1 MGKSIY
7 TYYKERLV
15 EIGGSSKCL
24 YLKSIVRRSAYDIG
38 KILEG
43 RDGKIAEFIAFL
55 WSDHKYPLS
64 LINPKEKKDIV
75 QNLDIESK
83 IQKRRVS
90 PADDASEKE
99 IEKAIQKNE
108 RVRREEATRAF
119 ESELSKIKD
128 LQREIEEIEK
138 ETGRYELFLGYPF
151 VFGVIGQGSQK
162 TVIKAPLLLFP
173 VKIDIPD
180 DSNAEIR
187 FNDNE
192 KVRINPALVFAYAQ
206 SKRIDVDQLD
216 LEFDDLSDLPDVDS
230 VIRKLRDAHID
241 IQYSPTKNV
250 FGYAKFKEPEERS
263 SLSVRCGAVLAR
275 FPLSNSIYND
285 YSELEKK
292 KLTNDAINE
301 LLRTGKK
308 PQPQKKKKASKK
320 PSTSY
325 TVKMLD
331 YAQAQVVRKV
341 DENGNMVIYG
351 PPGTGKSQTIV
362 NVITDAIAKNKNVL
376 VVSQKKAALDV
387 VYNRLGTLNEKCMYV
402 NDESKDRLAFYTK
415 CYDAHTREMLPQSVD
430 IDALDRQYEEIE
442 SKIAK
447 EKLTLDSIYETLNKK
462 RAFGLSLFEMYN
474 SSAPISKNSSDYQI
488 YTALIDN
495 VEMMRLSYKELS
507 EALISIKSGNLEK
520 LYYDFLEAKEK
531 NPLIDLMQADIDIRT
546 LTEVKGTLLDL
557 QKAKKGF
564 FSIASCPYYRQILA
578 HYKEISDPSVLDSV
592 VDLECK
598 INRKGGLF
606 KSAER
611 KEMKEQ
617 FIQSIKQIDR
627 FAEEYKFLLRILSE
641 DGYVSV
647 IDNLLRGNHAYI
659 KLVYEALDGY
669 IAMRDV
675 TNMVDTL
682 NENKLLVLNF
692 AYTTAKSYANYT
704 EILEKLL
711 EIRIYHELVGYEES
725 CKDDLSKLVDY
736 QSVCSKIARLKE
748 AQLEIATKIVS
759 HNATKDY
766 PALYNEGKDNKD
778 YLYQISKKQ
787 KLWPL
792 RKTVEFYGQYILKL
806 FPCWLLS
813 PENVSSILP
822 LTKNLF
828 DVVIFDEAS
837 QVFIENTLPSIYRGK
852 NIVVA
857 GDAKQLRP
865 STTFM
870 KRYLGGNTED
880 QDDISVQAALEV
892 DSLLDLAVARY
903 ESANLTYHYRSR
915 SSELIDFSNNAFY
928 SSSLQ
933 ISPNLSKN
941 ALHRPIERY
950 MVNGKWADRKNL
962 AEATKVVDIL
972 VDIFKNRKNNE
983 SIGIISFNNE
993 QQTCIADLIDAEMA
1007 KNPEFRAAMKA
1018 ERHRSENGED
1028 SSIFIKNLENV
1039 QGDERDIIIF
1049 SIGYANNE
1057 QGKLYTNFGS
1067 LSAEGGENRLNVAI
1081 TRAKTKVIVVTSI
1094 EPEAL
1099 KVEGAKNLGPKLLKK
1114 YLEFV
1119 RAVSASSTEDASRI
1133 LRQLDPQETEKEIH
1147 ITKIAPIDQ
1156 RIKER
1161 LTKLGYTVETDIG
1174 GEGTRISLAIY
1185 DEKLDRYLLGIVL
1198 DQDAYESS
1206 DSAMER
1212 DVYKPMFLESK
1223 GWNLLRVWS
1232 RDWWLYPTKVIKTI
1246 TDAVEAARKK
1256 TSKS

>member
-15 EIGGSSKCL
+15 EIGGGSKCL
-24 YLKSIVRRSAYDIG
+24 YLKNIVRRSAYDIG
-38 KILEG
+38 KLLEG

-64 LINPKEKKDIV
+64 IINPREKKDIA
-75 QNLDIESK
+75 QNLDVEAK
-83 IQKRRVS
+83 ILKRRVVLS
-90 PADDASEKE
+90 DNPTEKE
-99 IEKAIQKNE
+99 IEKATQKNE
-108 RVRREEATRAF
+108 RVRRDEINKAY
-119 ESELSKIKD
+119 ESEISKIKD
-128 LQREIEEIEK
+128 LKREIEEIEK

-151 VFGVIGQGSQK
+151 VFGVVGQGAQK

-173 VKIDIPD
+173 VKIEISD

-187 FNDNE
+187 FNENE
-192 KVRINPALVFAYAQ
+192 KIRINPALVFAYAQ
-206 SKRIDVDQLD
+206 SKKIAIDQLD
-216 LEFDDLSDLPDVDS
+216 LEFDDLSNLPDVDS
-230 VIRKLRDAHID
+230 VIRYLKDAHID
-241 IQYSPTKNV
+241 IQYSKTKNI
-250 FGYAKFKEPEERS
+250 FGYSKFKEPDEKS
-263 SLSVRCGAVLAR
+263 ALSVRCGAVLAR

-285 YSELEKK
+285 YTALEKK

-308 PQPQKKKKASKK
+308 PQPKKKKKASKK
-320 PSTSY
+320 VSLNYP
-325 TVKMLD
+325 VKMLD
-331 YAQAQVVRKV
+331 YAQTEVVRKV
-341 DENGNMVIYG
+341 DEHGNMVIYG

-387 VYNRLGTLNEKCMYV
+387 VYNRLGALSEKCMYI
-402 NDESKDRLAFYTK
+402 NDESKEKLGFYTK
-415 CYDAHTREMLPQSVD
+415 CYDAHTREMAPKSIN
-430 IDALDRQYEEIE
+430 IDALNEEYSE
-442 SKIAK
+442 LENKIQK
-447 EKLTLDSIYETLNKK
+447 EKLTLDAIYETLNKK
-462 RAFGLSLFEMYN
+462 RSFGLSLFEMYN
-474 SSAPISKNSSDYQI
+474 ASTPIAKNSSDFQI
-488 YTALIDN
+488 YSALIEN
-495 VEMMRLSYKELS
+495 AEIMKLSYKEIS
-507 EALISIKSGNLEK
+507 EALSSIKTRKLEK
-520 LYYDFLEAKEK
+520 LYYDFVEAKEK
-531 NPLIDLMQADIDIRT
+531 NPLIDLMQPDIDIRT
-546 LTEVKGTLLDL
+546 LTEVKGTLLDM
-557 QKAKKGF
+557 QKTKKGF

-578 HYKEISDPSVLDSV
+578 HYKEISNSSVLDSIV
-592 VDLECK
+592 KLECK
-598 INRKGGLF
+598 IAHPARLI
-606 KSAER
+606 KSSIR
-611 KEMKEQ
+611 RQMKEE
-617 FIQSIKQIDR
+617 FTRSLNQINK
-627 FAEEYKFLLRILSE
+627 FAEEYKFLLRVLTE
-641 DGYVSV
+641 DGFVSV
-647 IDNLLRGNHAYI
+647 IDNMLRGNHAYI

-675 TNMVDTL
+675 TNLLASL
-682 NENKLLVLNF
+682 NENKLLILNF
-692 AYTTAKSYANYT
+692 AYTNAKSYANYA
-704 EILEKLL
+704 EILDKLI
-711 EIRIYHELVGYEES
+711 EIRIYHELIGYEES
-725 CKDDLSKLVDY
+725 CKEDLSKLVDY
-736 QSVCSKIARLKE
+736 QSICARIASLKE
-748 AQLEIATKIVS
+748 SQLDAAMKIVS
-759 HNATKDY
+759 YNATKDY
-766 PALYNEGKDNKD
+766 PAIYNAGKDNKD
-778 YLYQISKKQ
+778 YLYQISKTQ
-787 KLWPL
+787 KLWAL
-792 RKTVEFYGQYILKL
+792 RKTVEFYGHYILKL

-870 KRYLGGNTED
+870 KRYLGGSSDDQED
-880 QDDISVQAALEV
+880 IAVQAALEV

-928 SSSLQ
+928 SGSLQ
-933 ISPNLSKN
+933 ISPNLSHN
-941 ALHRPIERY
+941 VISRPIERY

-962 AEATKVVDIL
+962 AEANKIVEL
-972 VDIFKNRKNNE
+972 LSQIFKKRKNNE

-993 QQTCIADLIDAEMA
+993 QQTCIADTIDAEMI
-1007 KNPEFRAAMKA
+1007 KNAEFRAAMKK
-1018 ERHRSENGED
+1018 ERNRSENGED

-1067 LSAEGGENRLNVAI
+1067 LSSEGGENRLNVAI
-1081 TRAKTKVIVVTSI
+1081 TRAKKKVIVVTSI
-1094 EPEAL
+1094 EPEEL
-1099 KVEGAKNLGPKLLKK
+1099 KVEASKNLGPKLLKN

-1119 RAVSASSTEDASRI
+1119 RAVSSANAAEVKTVLKS
-1133 LRQLDPQETEKEIH
+1133 LNPQEITEEKQ
-1147 ITKIAPIDQ
+1147 ITKVAPIDE

-1174 GEGTRISLAIY
+1174 NKNTRISLAVY
-1185 DEKLDRYLLGIVL
+1185 DKKLDRYLLGIVL
-1198 DQDAYESS
+1198 DKDAYESS
-1206 DSAMER
+1206 DSSMER

-1223 GWNLLRVWS
+1223 GWTLLRVWS

-1246 TDAVEAARKK
+1246 TDAIEASRKK
-1256 TSKS
+1256 ATES